1 MTDIIAS
8 VASSTNPSQIIQQK
22 PSKSLTTTIVDDDAK
37 YESDH
42 EQVQV
47 QASKSKLADSFPAD
61 DSKDAELQSDNDYV
75 LEPESEQEEPSYSQ
89 QTKQDDDI
97 DYVADVYPE
106 FYSQEMES
114 ALANV
119 RKLALYHKESL
130 VNSICDTFA
139 SFNGREASINDL
151 SAIFGRIKVQ
161 LAEEASEDLAESDSF
176 DESEDSDYDPNDV
189 SDRVQVQQDL
199 NEDFLVD
206 SYTESD
212 DESDADDA
220 DYNPK
225 NFEDLHQQTLDQEE
239 DIFDSDEPLLVD
251 DTFAVELDESELI
264 ESDTFDAEY
273 FEAIKCAQSAA
284 KLDAAKIIKS
294 IKSEYSDNFTED
306 KLADIIS
313 KTFKGIAESQIDEV
327 EESEDEQDDD
337 DESKDN
343 EIEKEE
349 DAEYGSDADEFQKEM
364 DLALDNVRKLASY
377 HQEEFIVKISDL
389 YNLYN
394 GQEASVNDL
403 AAMFAGIKQE
413 FADEAAEEILEDID
427 EDIEDKESENDADS
441 DYDPKDPAD
450 IKQVEQD
457 EDEDYSEDDEENDET
472 AV

>member
-1 MTDIIAS
+1 MTDILAS
-8 VASSTNPSQIIQQK
+8 SASSTNRSRIIQQK
-22 PSKSLTTTIVDDDAK
+22 PSKSLTTTVVDDDEK

-42 EQVQV
+42 QQAQV
-47 QASKSKLADSFPAD
+47 QASKSKLADSYPAD
-61 DSKDAELQSDNDYV
+61 DSKDVEVQSENDYA
-75 LEPESEQEEPSYSQ
+75 LEPESEQDEPSYS
-89 QTKQDDDI
+89 QTKQDDDM

-139 SFNGREASINDL
+139 SYNGREASINDL
-151 SAIFGRIKVQ
+151 SAIFSRIKSQ
-161 LAEEASEDLAESDSF
+161 LAKEATEDLAESDSY
-176 DESEDSDYDPNDV
+176 DEDEDSDYDPNDV

-199 NEDFLVD
+199 NEDFMVD
-206 SYTESD
+206 SDSESD

-239 DIFDSDEPLLVD
+239 DIYDSDEPLLLD
-251 DTFAVELDESELI
+251 DTFAEELDEEELI
-264 ESDTFDAEY
+264 GSDTFDSEY

-284 KLDAAKIIKS
+284 KLDAAKIIES
-294 IKSEYSDNFTED
+294 ITSDYADDFTED

-313 KTFKGIAESQIDEV
+313 KTFKGIAESQIGEV
-327 EESEDEQDDD
+327 EESEDEQEEEE
-337 DESKDN
+337 ESKDY
-343 EIEKEE
+343 EVEQEE

-364 DLALDNVRKLASY
+364 DLALENVRKLASY
-377 HQEEFIVKISDL
+377 HQQEFIVKISDL

-394 GQEASVNDL
+394 GQEPSVNDL

-413 FADEAAEEILEDID
+413 FADEAAEEILEEVD
-427 EDIEDKESENDADS
+427 EDIEDKENESDADS

-450 IKQVEQD
+450 IKQVE
-457 EDEDYSEDDEENDET
+457 EDQEEDYSEDEENDET